1 MKKEKKKQKK
11 NVQLANIVN
20 YPKYYMCVGLFFNCK
35 EINILKLPISEY
47 NPKTFRLELVHGDAL
62 SP

>member
-1 MKKEKKKQKK
+1 MEHHEEGEEEK

-35 EINILKLPISEY
+35 EINILNSPFRSTIQKLS
-47 NPKTFRLELVHGDAL
+47 V
-62 SP
+62 